1 MLREITPW
9 ESVSELRFLYCFESG
24 FSDIENGKMADVIEM
39 GILESFMVKYCML
52 NSASEA
58 AEQILRVDDIIK
70 CAPRPR
76 APDNRPC

>member
-1 MLREITPW
+1 
-9 ESVSELRFLYCFESG
+9 
-24 FSDIENGKMADVIEM
+24 MADVIKME
-39 GILESFMVKYCML
+39 ILESFLVKYCML